1 MIAALIAFG
10 LMAVIAL
17 LILVS
22 IKIITFIN
30 NYKIFQSR
38 DDDCFDYAVIDYST
52 LKRLYQI
59 NPDGY
64 ELTSFGQLYRMTNSY
79 GLAMKEVRIVF
90 KTIFDYIH
98 FEIDKKYNKK
108 ASRIASRRKQEE
120 RGLSKLRDLAQQDID
135 NLRAKLDAEF
145 EQEKKKTQEIAAN
158 KRQPFG
164 NLKPLISLN
173 GDLVYY
179 QDKQVYI
186 DELGY
191 YFTKDGKS
199 ISMSWRKNDGKYYCF
214 N

>member
-1 MIAALIAFG
+1 MIAVLIVFG

-22 IKIITFIN
+22 VKIIAFIN

-38 DDDCFDYAVIDYST
+38 DDDFFDYAVIDYST

-64 ELTSFGQLYRMTNSY
+64 ELASFGQLYRINCRDGY
-79 GLAMKEVRIVF
+79 ALKEVRIVF
-90 KTIFDYIH
+90 KTIFDYLH

-108 ASRIASRRKQEE
+108 ASQIAKRRKQEE
-120 RGLSKLRDLAQQDID
+120 QGLSKLRDLAQQDID
-135 NLRAKLDAEF
+135 NLRTKLDAEF

-158 KRQPFG
+158 MQRPFG
-164 NLKPLISLN
+164 SLN
-173 GDLVYY
+173 LLSFLNGNPIYF
-179 QDKQVYI
+179 QGKQVYI

-191 YFTKDGKS
+191 YFTKDGETIS
-199 ISMSWRKNDGKYYCF
+199 IS
-214 N
+214 

>member
-1 MIAALIAFG
+1 MIAALIIFG
-10 LMAVIAL
+10 LMAAIAL

-22 IKIITFIN
+22 FKTISFIHG
-30 NYKIFQSR
+30 YKEFQKR
-38 DDDCFDYAVIDYST
+38 DDDFLDYATIDYST

-64 ELTSFGQLYRMTNSY
+64 KSDFGQLYRMNNSH
-79 GLAMKEVRIVF
+79 GLVTREVRIVF
-90 KTIFDYIH
+90 KTIFDYFH

-108 ASRIASRRKQEE
+108 ASQIAKHRKQEE
-120 RGLSKLRDLAQQDID
+120 QGLSKLRDLAQQDID

-158 KRQPFG
+158 MRQPFG

-173 GDLVYY
+173 GNPIYY
-179 QDKQVYI
+179 QNKQVYV
-186 DELGY
+186 DEQGD

-199 ISMSWRKNDGKYYCF
+199 ISMP
-214 N
+214 

>member
-1 MIAALIAFG
+1 MIAVLITFG

-22 IKIITFIN
+22 VKIITFIN

-38 DDDCFDYAVIDYST
+38 DDDFFDYAVIDYST

-64 ELTSFGQLYRMTNSY
+64 ELTSFGQLYRINCRDGY
-79 GLAMKEVRIVF
+79 ALKEVRIVF
-90 KTIFDYIH
+90 KTIFDYLH

-108 ASRIASRRKQEE
+108 TSRIASRRKQEE
-120 RGLSKLRDLAQQDID
+120 QGLSKLRDLAQQDID

-145 EQEKKKTQEIAAN
+145 EQEKKKTQEITAN
-158 KRQPFG
+158 MRQPFG
-164 NLKPLISLN
+164 NLKPFVSSN
-173 GDLVYY
+173 GDLVYF
-179 QDKQVYI
+179 QGKQVYI

-199 ISMSWRKNDGKYYCF
+199 ISMS
-214 N
+214 

>member
-1 MIAALIAFG
+1 MIAVLITFG

-22 IKIITFIN
+22 VKIIAFIN

-38 DDDCFDYAVIDYST
+38 EDDCFDCAVIDYST

-59 NPDGY
+59 NPNGY
-64 ELTSFGQLYRMTNSY
+64 ELSFGQLYRINCRDGY
-79 GLAMKEVRIVF
+79 ALKEVRIVF
-90 KTIFDYIH
+90 KTIFDYLH

-108 ASRIASRRKQEE
+108 TRRIASRRKQEE
-120 RGLSKLRDLAQQDID
+120 QGLSKLRDLAQQDID

-158 KRQPFG
+158 MRQPFG
-164 NLKPLISLN
+164 NLNPLSSPN
-173 GDLVYY
+173 GDLAYY
-179 QDKQVYI
+179 QGKQVYI

-199 ISMSWRKNDGKYYCF
+199 ISMSWEEK
-214 N
+214 

>member
-1 MIAALIAFG
+1 MIAALITLG

-22 IKIITFIN
+22 IKIIAFIN

-38 DDDCFDYAVIDYST
+38 DDDFFDYAVIDYST

-64 ELTSFGQLYRMTNSY
+64 ELASFGQLYRINCRDGY
-79 GLAMKEVRIVF
+79 ALKEVRIVF
-90 KTIFDYIH
+90 KTIFDYLH

-108 ASRIASRRKQEE
+108 TSRIASRRKQEE
-120 RGLSKLRDLAQQDID
+120 QGLSKLRDLAQQDID

-158 KRQPFG
+158 MRRPFG
-164 NLKPLISLN
+164 NLYPLISSN
-173 GDLVYY
+173 GDLAYF
-179 QDKQVYI
+179 QGKQVYI
-186 DELGY
+186 DGQGN
-191 YFTKDGKS
+191 YFTKDGEPIS
-199 ISMSWRKNDGKYYCF
+199 IS
-214 N
+214 

>member
-1 MIAALIAFG
+1 MIAVLITFG

-22 IKIITFIN
+22 VKIIAFIN

-38 DDDCFDYAVIDYST
+38 NDDFFDYAVIDYST

-64 ELTSFGQLYRMTNSY
+64 ELTSFGQLYRINCRDGY
-79 GLAMKEVRIVF
+79 ALKEVRIVF
-90 KTIFDYIH
+90 KTIFDYLH

-108 ASRIASRRKQEE
+108 TSRIASRRKQEE
-120 RGLSKLRDLAQQDID
+120 QGLSKLRDLAQQDID

-145 EQEKKKTQEIAAN
+145 EQEKKKTQEISASM
-158 KRQPFG
+158 RQPFG

-191 YFTKDGKS
+191 YFTKDGKFIS
-199 ISMSWRKNDGKYYCF
+199 ISWEEK
-214 N
+214 